1 MDNQFLLIR
10 SPRKNSKGVLDYYS
24 GSLVDWD
31 GKRNEHEAKALIK
44 PWNGEKIRTFKDG
57 GVEISGDELK
67 KKLGDIEIQLS
78 ELVESSTWL
87 HFSEQVEKIKEGI
100 LQNKFQKVVLSRVKW
115 VEFQSLLSV
124 DSLLQIFKN
133 ACDTYVNSLV
143 YLFCTKEHGI
153 WMGASPE
160 ILVEIEADEMRTMS
174 LAGTLF
180 NQEEIWSDK
189 EEREQSVTALHIS
202 ETLNSLGL
210 KENKS
215 EVEEITN
222 ASIRHLVQYHQ
233 ANIQGIDLGQLISRL
248 HPTPAVAGYPIN
260 DSVQMIEELELH
272 QRELYTGFIGDT
284 QEVYVNLRCAQI
296 FKNGIKLFS
305 GCGIN
310 SQSDSEREWQET
322 ELKMRVIGDLFV
334 V

>member
-1 MDNQFLLIR
+1 MDNQFLLLR
-10 SPRKNSKGVLDYYS
+10 SPRKNSKDLLDYYS

-31 GKRNEHEAKALIK
+31 GKQYESEHKALIK
-44 PWNGEKIRTFKDG
+44 SWDGEKIRTFKDG
-57 GVEISGDELK
+57 GVEITVEELK
-67 KKLGDIEIQLS
+67 KKVGDMEIQPY
-78 ELVESSTWL
+78 ELVESSTWS

-100 LQNKFQKVVLSRVKW
+100 SQNKFEKAVLSRVKW

-143 YLFCTKEHGI
+143 YLLCTNEYGV

-160 ILVEIEADEMRTMS
+160 ILVEIEGDEMRTMS

-222 ASIRHLVQYHQ
+222 GSIRHLVQYHQ
-233 ANIQGIDLGQLISRL
+233 ANIHGIDLGQLISRL

-260 DSVQMIEELELH
+260 ESVQMIEELELH

-296 FKNGIKLFS
+296 FKNGIKLYA

-310 SQSDSEREWQET
+310 SQSDFEREWQET

>member
-1 MDNQFLLIR
+1 MDNQFLLLR
-10 SPRKNSKGVLDYYS
+10 SPRKNSKDLLDYYS
-24 GSLVDWD
+24 GFLVDWD
-31 GKRNEHEAKALIK
+31 GKQHESEHKALIK
-44 PWNGEKIRTFKDG
+44 SWDGEKIRTFKDG
-57 GVEISGDELK
+57 GVEIAVEELK
-67 KKLGDIEIQLS
+67 KKLGDMEILPS
-78 ELVESSTWL
+78 ELVESSTWS

-100 LQNKFQKVVLSRVKW
+100 SQNKFEKAVLSRVKW
-115 VEFQSLLSV
+115 VEFQSLLSL
-124 DSLLQIFKN
+124 DSLLQIFKL
-133 ACDTYVNSLV
+133 ACTKYPNSLV
-143 YLFCTKEHGI
+143 YLLCTNEYGV

-160 ILVEIEADEMRTMS
+160 ILVEIEGDEMRTMS

-180 NQEEIWSDK
+180 NPDEKWSDK

-210 KENKS
+210 KEKIS

-222 ASIRHLVQYHQ
+222 GSIRHLVQYHKSH
-233 ANIQGIDLGQLISRL
+233 IQDVDLGQLISKL
-248 HPTPAVAGYPIN
+248 HPTPAVAGYPVN
-260 DSVQMIEELELH
+260 KSVQMIEELEQH
-272 QRELYTGFIGDT
+272 ERELYTGFIGDT

-296 FKNGIKLFS
+296 FKNGIKLFA